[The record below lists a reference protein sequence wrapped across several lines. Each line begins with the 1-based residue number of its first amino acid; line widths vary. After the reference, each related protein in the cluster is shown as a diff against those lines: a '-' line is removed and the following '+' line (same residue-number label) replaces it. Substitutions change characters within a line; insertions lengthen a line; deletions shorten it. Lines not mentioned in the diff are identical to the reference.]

1 VSAPDLLNITK
12 PPGWMADGLC
22 AQVDPE
28 LFYPETGEPNRH
40 AKRVCAG
47 CEVRAECLAYA
58 LAHRER
64 FGVWG
69 GTSERERRRMRRT
82 GSLAGAKGGP
92 PVAGQGTPGRVPDSR
107 TGLVR
112 QLATTLTDP
121 EIAARLGRSPRTV
134 LRIRSAAGISP
145 ARPAGDNRVGA
156 A

>member
-1 VSAPDLLNITK
+1 VSGPDFLNIIA
-12 PPGWMADGLC
+12 PPAWTTDALC
-22 AQVDPE
+22 AQVDPD
-28 LFYPETGEPNRH
+28 LFYPESGAPNRD

-69 GTSERERRRMRRT
+69 GTTERERRRMRR
-82 GSLAGAKGGP
+82 GP
-92 PVAGQGTPGRVPDSR
+92 VTPSPDRR
-107 TGLVR
+107 TGVIR

-121 EIAARLGRSPRTV
+121 EIAARLDCSARTV
-134 LRIRSAAGISP
+134 LRIRSAAGIPP
-145 ARPAGDNRVGA
+145 ARPAGDTRAGA